1 MSGGEGGCLGARR
14 SLAGVML
21 QPMGVKVPIHP
32 LHILSQATAARQHQ
46 GQEAGGH
53 GCTVTI
59 EKGGGRNGKLLMVP
73 QPAGT
78 PSSAPGTGMPTE
90 LRAECST
97 VVGKRLAG
105 VEQFRVCCAS
115 ITPARDEYIVRDE
128 YIARLFFCFFF
139 FLLLFFPHWRRAE
152 TCLLISCRAG
162 KPISQP
168 ALPAASNPIR
178 CPLVGFGGAGRE

>member
-1 MSGGEGGCLGARR
+1 
-14 SLAGVML
+14 
-21 QPMGVKVPIHP
+21 MGVKVPIHP

-59 EKGGGRNGKLLMVP
+59 EKGGGRNWKLLMVP
-73 QPAGT
+73 QPAGML
-78 PSSAPGTGMPTE
+78 SSAPRTGMPTE

-139 FLLLFFPHWRRAE
+139 LLLFFPPWRRAE
-152 TCLLISCRAG
+152 TCV
-162 KPISQP
+162 
-168 ALPAASNPIR
+168 
-178 CPLVGFGGAGRE
+178 LVY

>member
-1 MSGGEGGCLGARR
+1 
-14 SLAGVML
+14 
-21 QPMGVKVPIHP
+21 MGVKVPIHP

-128 YIARLFFCFFF
+128 YIARLFFCFFYYY
-139 FLLLFFPHWRRAE
+139 FFPLGVEQRRVCWFINILQSGE
-152 TCLLISCRAG
+152 THFSAGSTGSLKSHPLPSCWLWGCRERVS
-162 KPISQP
+162 I
-168 ALPAASNPIR
+168 L
-178 CPLVGFGGAGRE
+178 LVGSVWSPHAL